1 MKKRNLIVGG
11 AAITTTL
18 AGVGLFAFKKIRES
32 QNKDVQTVRG
42 RMLKLSSDGAGI
54 NQDFSLKVG
63 KKRFFNVVSQIS
75 EGDIEIIISNPEG
88 EVMEIINEG
97 NSLTSL
103 DLKEYAM
110 KEVLVNVTGSF
121 KGELEMKMSK

>member
-1 MKKRNLIVGG
+1 MKKRNMIMGG
-11 AAITTTL
+11 AALTTTL
-18 AGVGLFAFKKIRES
+18 AGVGFVAFKKIREAK
-32 QNKDVQTVRG
+32 NKDLQQVRG
-42 RMLKLSSDGAGI
+42 RMLKLSSDGAGM

-63 KKRFFNVVSQIS
+63 NKRFFNVVSQIS
-75 EGDIEIIISNPEG
+75 EGNMEIIISNPEG

-103 DLKEYAM
+103 DLKEYAL
-110 KEVLVNVTGSF
+110 KEVLVNVSGSF